1 MFRLC
6 EKIKAVRMA
15 LVVWSS
21 RVMGRSS
28 TILNEKLAT
37 IDALKQANGD
47 GHHGDQLQSIKK
59 EVDELLLRDKVYW
72 RQRTRAIWLA
82 VGDKNTKFFT
92 NMLVTARKRTKWQ
105 AWRMKRG
112 CGTLLMPRWVA

>member
-6 EKIKAVRMA
+6 EKIKEVRMA
-15 LVVWSS
+15 LVAWSS
-21 RVMGRSS
+21 RVMGWSS
-28 TILNEKLAT
+28 IILNEKLAAL
-37 IDALKQANGD
+37 DALKQANGD
-47 GHHGDQLQSIKK
+47 GHHGDQLRSIEK

-72 RQRTRAIWLA
+72 RQRTRAIWLVA
-82 VGDKNTKFFT
+82 GDKNTKFFT

-112 CGTLLMPRWVA
+112 CGTLMMPRWVT